1 MSSPQGLPKQRELF
15 KPILKSLQ
23 DGREKSVDDIV
34 NSVMESLGLDLA
46 ILSIESRYKGKSQLK
61 YDIEWALNG
70 LKNKGLVK
78 SPRETIR
85 VITPEGKRVLDLNVD
100 PVTVPNVDSKSE
112 SDRIPMSF
120 FEYLSE
126 KKLNFDS
133 KTIEYFLLSLK
144 SKQLVI
150 LSGGTGTGKTKLAQ
164 AYGEFVSK
172 QNRKVG
178 TDIEVTIG
186 KSIEN
191 GGFFLSRDSFFSSLP
206 QSARRLDGTYS
217 FSIGGVEGK
226 CEIRMSPRLL
236 FTKDK
241 SNDDVYEKMRELKQE
256 SDKTL
261 LTLWMPMSPDNR
273 NYEIVSVGSN
283 WTDNR
288 HILGYMNAI
297 SGEYSSTPSLDLV
310 MRSNKDLVHPY
321 FLILDEMNLSHV
333 ERYFSDF
340 ISCMESGEP
349 IQLSSI
355 EDCEVPTEL
364 DLGDNLFVVG
374 TVNMDETTYAFSPKV
389 LDRANVL
396 EFDTASVKDYMKGGP
411 SGYSP
416 TGDVEFLQDCMKGV
430 ECRNKSFSEIMT
442 EIMEGS
448 SENQTII
455 ESFVGILDEIQ
466 KQMSDMNLAF
476 GYRTI
481 DEISRFMYVSWIYE
495 GRGQFSNWK
504 RYLDAQVKQKILPK
518 IHGNSAI
525 SPQLGELRSIC
536 TREGLTDSDQKLGR
550 MMKVLETQR
559 YVSFNC

>member
-1 MSSPQGLPKQRELF
+1 M
-15 KPILKSLQ
+15 
-23 DGREKSVDDIV
+23 SVDDIV
-34 NSVMESLGLDLA
+34 NSVMGSLGLDPSV
-46 ILSIESRYKGKSQLK
+46 LSIESRYKGKSQLK
-61 YDIEWALNG
+61 YDTEWALNT

-85 VITPEGKRVLDLNVD
+85 IITPEGRRVLDLNVD
-100 PVTVPNVDSKSE
+100 PATVPNVDSKSE

-126 KKLNFDS
+126 KKLNFNS
-133 KTIEYFLLSLK
+133 KTIENFLLSLK
-144 SKQLVI
+144 SKQFII
-150 LSGGTGTGKTKLAQ
+150 LSGGAGTGKTKLAQ

-178 TDIEVTIG
+178 TEIEVTIG

-226 CEIRMSPRLL
+226 CEIRMSPRFL

-241 SNDDVYEKMRELKQE
+241 SNDAVYEKMRELKQE

-261 LTLWMPMSPDNR
+261 LTLWMPMSPDNK

-288 HILGYMNAI
+288 HILGYLNAI
-297 SGEYSSTPSLDLV
+297 SREYSSTPSLDLV
-310 MRSNKDLVHPY
+310 LRSNKDLTHPY

-349 IQLSSI
+349 IRLSSK
-355 EDCEVPTEL
+355 ESCEVPTEI

-396 EFDTASVKDYMKGGP
+396 EFDTASVKDYMKSGP
-411 SGYSP
+411 DEYSP

-430 ECRNKSFSEIMT
+430 ECRNMSSSEIMV
-442 EIMEGS
+442 EIIEGS
-448 SENQTII
+448 SENQAII
-455 ESFVGILDEIQ
+455 ESIVDILDQIQ

-495 GRGQFSNWK
+495 GKGQFFNWK
-504 RYLDAQVKQKILPK
+504 RYLDAQVKQKVLPK

-525 SPQLGELRSIC
+525 LSQSWIRHPSLIFPYPSIPAGEAIA
-536 TREGLTDSDQKLGR
+536 R
-550 MMKVLETQR
+550 MRIHAHARADAISWRTG
-559 YVSFNC
+559 CPCPGP

>member
-1 MSSPQGLPKQRELF
+1 MNDPQELPKQRELLE
-15 KPILKSLQ
+15 PILKVLK
-23 DGREKSVDDIV
+23 DGNEKSVDEIV
-34 NSVMESLGLDLA
+34 NSVVESLGLDPSV
-46 ILSIESRYKGKSQLK
+46 LSIESRYKGKSQLK
-61 YDIEWALNG
+61 YDAEWALNA

-78 SPRETIR
+78 SPREKMRI
-85 VITPEGKRVLDLNVD
+85 ITPEGRRVLDLNVD
-100 PVTVPNVDSKSE
+100 PATVPDANAKSE

-126 KKLNFDS
+126 KKLSFDT
-133 KTIEYFLLSLK
+133 KTVENFLLSLK
-144 SKQLVI
+144 SKQFII

-164 AYGEFVSK
+164 AYGEFVSR
-172 QNRKVG
+172 QNRKMG

-206 QSARRLDGTYS
+206 KSARRLDGTYS

-241 SNDDVYEKMRELKQE
+241 TNDAVFEKMRELKQKD
-256 SDKTL
+256 DKTT
-261 LTLWMPMSPDNR
+261 LTLWMPMSPDNK

-297 SGEYSSTPSLDLV
+297 SGEYSSTPALDL
-310 MRSNKDLVHPY
+310 MIKSNKDFVHPY
-321 FLILDEMNLSHV
+321 FLILDEMNLSYV

-349 IQLSSI
+349 IQLSPG
-355 EDCEVPTEL
+355 DRDDVPEI
-364 DLGDNLFVVG
+364 DPGDNLFVIG

-396 EFDTASVKDYMKGGP
+396 EFEAASVRDYMENDQRE
-411 SGYSP
+411 YSP
-416 TGDVEFLQDCMKGV
+416 TGDVEFLDDCMRGV
-430 ECRNKSFSEIMT
+430 ECRTKSSSEILAEMI
-442 EIMEGS
+442 EDS
-448 SENQTII
+448 PENDSVL
-455 ESFVGILDEIQ
+455 ESIVDVLERIQ
-466 KQMSDMNLAF
+466 KQMFAMNLAF

-495 GRGQFSNWK
+495 GRGHFKNWR
-504 RYLDAQVKQKILPK
+504 RYMDAQVKQKVLPK

-525 SPQLGELRSIC
+525 SVQLGELKSIC
-536 TREGLTDSDQKLGR
+536 SGVGFKESETKLDR
-550 MMKVLETQR
+550 MIKVLETQR

>member
-1 MSSPQGLPKQRELF
+1 MSSPQRLPKKLELF
-15 KPILKSLQ
+15 EPILKVLQ
-23 DGREKSVDDIV
+23 DGKEKSVNDIV
-34 NSVMESLGLDLA
+34 NLVAESMDLDQKL
-46 ILSIESRYKGKSQLK
+46 LSIESNVKGKPQLK
-61 YDIEWALNG
+61 SDIEWALNS

-78 SPRETIR
+78 SPRNKIR
-85 VITPEGKRVLDLNVD
+85 VITPEGRQVLDLNVD
-100 PVTVPNVDSKSE
+100 PATVPDIDENSK

-133 KTIEYFLLSLK
+133 KMVENFLLSIK
-144 SKQLVI
+144 SKQFII

-164 AYGEFVSK
+164 AYGEFISK
-172 QNRKVG
+172 QNRKIG

-226 CEIRMSPRLL
+226 CEIRMSPRFL

-241 SNDDVYEKMRELKQE
+241 SNDAVYQKMRELKQK

-261 LTLWMPMSPDNR
+261 LTLWMPMSPDNK

-288 HILGYMNAI
+288 HILGYLNAI
-297 SGEYSSTPSLDLV
+297 SGEYSSTPALDLV
-310 MRSNKDLVHPY
+310 LKSNKDMVHPY

-349 IQLSSI
+349 LQLSSK
-355 EDCEVPTEL
+355 EGGEVPTEV
-364 DLGDNLFVVG
+364 DLGDNLFVIG
-374 TVNMDETTYAFSPKV
+374 TVNMDETTYVFSPKV

-396 EFDTASVKDYMKGGP
+396 EFDTASVKDYMESGP
-411 SGYSP
+411 SEYSP
-416 TGDVEFLQDCMKGV
+416 GGDVEFLQDCMKGL
-430 ECRNKSFSEIMT
+430 ECRTMSSSEIMA
-442 EIMEGS
+442 EIRGES
-448 SENQTII
+448 SENQAVI
-455 ESFVGILDEIQ
+455 ESIVGILDRIQ
-466 KQMSDMNLAF
+466 KQMTDMNLAF

-481 DEISRFMYVSWIYE
+481 DEISRFLYVSWIYE
-495 GRGQFSNWK
+495 GKGQFINWR

-525 SPQLGELRSIC
+525 SPQLGELKSIC
-536 TREGLTDSDQKLGR
+536 TNEGLNDSEKKLGR
-550 MMKVLETQR
+550 MIKVLETQR